1 MDRRGNKFK
10 DITGKKFNKLQV
22 LSFNAI
28 NKDGQ
33 AAWDCLCDCGN
44 SCIVRG
50 NLIRTGKT
58 KSCGCL
64 VSEWNSAQMEHRI
77 DHIGERFGRLLVTGK
92 SIGHRKLWNVKCDCG
107 KEKIVSYSNLSVGGT
122 ASCGCLKKVGNV
134 SIKENPLQLK
144 RRSYSIKKYGITLEL
159 FEKLLTAQDNKC
171 ALCKKEFFKTPHV
184 DHDHSC
190 CALGSSCGKCIRG
203 LLCSKCNTALGLLDD
218 DVSILRDAIHYLEQP
233 LEVPVEVL

>member
-33 AAWDCLCDCGN
+33 AVWDCLCDCGN

-107 KEKIVSYSNLSVGGT
+107 KEN
-122 ASCGCLKKVGNV
+122 
-134 SIKENPLQLK
+134 
-144 RRSYSIKKYGITLEL
+144 
-159 FEKLLTAQDNKC
+159 FAQKNS
-171 ALCKKEFFKTPHV
+171 ANIF
-184 DHDHSC
+184 
-190 CALGSSCGKCIRG
+190 
-203 LLCSKCNTALGLLDD
+203 
-218 DVSILRDAIHYLEQP
+218 
-233 LEVPVEVL
+233 VE